1 MKIIGL
7 TGGIASGKSLVAGI
21 LRRFGA
27 EIIDADKVGHQVIE
41 PGLPAYNELRKVFG
55 TVILDKSGKVNRKKL
70 GEIVFSCPRE
80 LDKLNSITH
89 PRIFSRIRDLIEN
102 IGKQRPHAIVVIEA
116 ALLFEIGLDSLADEV
131 WTVET
136 DRKTQIERIKKRDN
150 LTGEQALAR
159 INAQLSAAQRIARAD
174 RVIYNNAGVDKV
186 FGEVREIW
194 RNLLNLE

>member
-1 MKIIGL
+1 M
-7 TGGIASGKSLVAGI
+7 
-21 LRRFGA
+21 
-27 EIIDADKVGHQVIE
+27 
-41 PGLPAYNELRKVFG
+41 FG